1 MDDRSGRWWRRAV
14 AAATVGLLFLPVALD
29 RDGLP
34 LSTYPMYSRARSQTV
49 TFATAA
55 GVDGDG
61 RSVELSL
68 ETVGASDDPLVVVG
82 ELRAAIRD
90 GTADRRCRE
99 IAARVDAD
107 GEVVAVEVVTE
118 THDVV
123 ARVADEPSVLDR
135 EVHATC
141 EVPA

>member
-99 IAARVDAD
+99 IAARIDAD
-107 GEVVAVEVVTE
+107 GEVLAVEVVTE

-135 EVHATC
+135 DVHATC
-141 EVPA
+141 EVPG